1 MYLHAHRN
9 LKKKKK
15 KGLSS
20 LKEANLIWEVFC
32 AKIIIRDISDIK
44 TQRRT
49 GILMLKWLGENLQ
62 ER

>member
-9 LKKKKK
+9 LKKKK

-32 AKIIIRDISDIK
+32 AKIIRDISDIK
-44 TQRRT
+44 TQRRR